1 MSSAD
6 FCTPSMVWVWT
17 SQTNTLSGAIR
28 CTEKINFETPR
39 KLINV
44 SVINVVKGLEV
55 DADNYQ
61 QASVKMAYFIGS
73 DKSYLLL
80 YCYRK
85 FCNAT

>member
-1 MSSAD
+1 
-6 FCTPSMVWVWT
+6 MVWVWT
-17 SQTNTLSGAIR
+17 SQTNTLSGAIPAAQR
-28 CTEKINFETPR
+28 KKKKINFETPR

-61 QASVKMAYFIGS
+61 RASVKMAYFICS

-80 YCYRK
+80 YC
-85 FCNAT
+85 